1 MIGLFDT
8 TNIGGC
14 RGHARRAA
22 LGLLFGPFVLL
33 GGLTAAQ
40 THQIVETS
48 KPAFEGPRLSI
59 PVKEK
64 EFGVVT
70 RGESI
75 EATFELKNV
84 GTEPLKILHVKPG

>member
-1 MIGLFDT
+1 MISSFDT
-8 TNIGGC
+8 VNIGGC
-14 RGHARRAA
+14 HGRARRAA

-33 GGLTAAQ
+33 AGLAAAQ
-40 THQIVETS
+40 THQIVETT
-48 KPAFEGPRLSI
+48 KPEFEGPRLSI
-59 PVKEK
+59 PIKEK

-84 GTEPLKILHVKPG
+84 GTEPLRILHVKPG